1 MRSLIFLA
9 LLLVTTPAYAQLVA
23 PLTTSDGKIACIQGQ
38 TGVGRASNWEA
49 VRDPQALGGWAL
61 AETAGDAT
69 DLRFPLC
76 ISAQVTALDFDAT
89 LRFKLVSGTHQRAAG
104 LVMRALSASDYYV
117 ARASGI
123 DNTVRFY
130 RVAGGRRAEL
140 GGKQVPVS
148 TGEQHALRVTAKRD
162 KFEVFLD
169 DVSLFK
175 VTDAG
180 LLQPGPIGVWS
191 QADSVTHFQS
201 LVVGD
206 APK

>member
-1 MRSLIFLA
+1 MRCPIFLA
-9 LLLVTTPAYAQLVA
+9 LLFAASPASAQLVA
-23 PLTTSDGKIACIQGQ
+23 PLTTSDGRIACIQGK
-38 TGVGRASNWEA
+38 TGVGVAANWEA

-104 LVMRALSASDYYV
+104 LVMRAQNADNYYV

-130 RVAGGRRAEL
+130 RMAGGRRAEL
-140 GGKQVPVS
+140 GSKQVPVS
-148 TGEQHALRVTAKRD
+148 SGEQHALRVVARRD
-162 KFEVFLD
+162 RFEVFLD
-169 DVSLFK
+169 DASLFK

-180 LLQPGPIGVWS
+180 LLAPGPVGVWS
-191 QADSVTHFQS
+191 QADSVTYFES
-201 LVVGD
+201 LVV
-206 APK
+206 ANPP

>member
-9 LLLVTTPAYAQLVA
+9 LLPLSTPAAAQLVA
-23 PLTTSDGKIACIQGQ
+23 PLTTSDGRIACIQGK
-38 TGVGRASNWEA
+38 TGVGRIATWEA

-61 AETAGDAT
+61 AETAGDPT

-76 ISAQVTALDFDAT
+76 VSAQVTALDFDAT

-104 LVMRALSASDYYV
+104 LVMRALSANDYYV

-123 DNTVRFY
+123 DNSVRFY

-140 GGKQVPVS
+140 GGKPVEVS
-148 TGEQHALRVTAKRD
+148 SGEQHALRVTARRD

-169 DVSLFK
+169 DKPLFT

-180 LLQPGPIGVWS
+180 LLQPGMIGVWS

-201 LVVGD
+201 LVVAD
-206 APK
+206 APR